1 MDFVD
6 DEDLVA
12 VADGRNRQAGNHH
25 FADVVDAGV
34 AGGVDL
40 EHVHVAALGDLDAG
54 VALTARI
61 DRRSVHAVE
70 RPRQDARGR
79 RLAGAALAREHERVR
94 DAVAGDRVA
103 QRARDRRLPD
113 DLVELLRPP
122 FSSQDLIRHLG
133 AT

>member
-1 MDFVD
+1 M
-6 DEDLVA
+6 
-12 VADGRNRQAGNHH
+12 
-25 FADVVDAGV
+25 

-61 DRRSVHAVE
+61 HRRTVHAVE

-79 RLAGAALAREHERVR
+79 RLAGASLAREHERMR

-103 QRARDRRLPD
+103 QRARDRWLSD
-113 DLVELLRPP
+113 DLVERLRPP
-122 FSSQDLIRHLG
+122 FSSQDLVSHRR
-133 AT
+133 